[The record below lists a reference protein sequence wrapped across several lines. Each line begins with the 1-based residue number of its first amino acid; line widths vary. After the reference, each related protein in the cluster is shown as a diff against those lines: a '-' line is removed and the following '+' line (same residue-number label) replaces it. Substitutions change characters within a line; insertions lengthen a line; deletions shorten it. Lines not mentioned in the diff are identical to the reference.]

1 MKLKDLMRDYLDI
14 RDNTPNHLRMITER
28 IDSFK
33 TPCSV
38 GGKETWEDE
47 EREYS
52 KDFDFLSREPLRSF
66 CSYILDLEGQS
77 IVNFCLSVNSN
88 NNSASIKIPKGS
100 LSGNQFRNLTNEID
114 NIHYDV
120 SESFKK

>member
-1 MKLKDLMRDYLDI
+1 MYDQ
-14 RDNTPNHLRMITER
+14 
-28 IDSFK
+28 
-33 TPCSV
+33 
-38 GGKETWEDE
+38 E
-47 EREYS
+47 EVLV